1 MNAAFGARPLAAGGA
16 LSPPE
21 HPHSRPSSSRAAA
34 ATCVRGED
42 VAVWRRRGSGA
53 APLPFFPP
61 QLRRSTSTPGDTL
74 FFFFFP
80 PMLEV
85 DQMSESVPS
94 PPSPPPRRGG
104 LTLDSFFFLN
114 SWNL

>member
-21 HPHSRPSSSRAAA
+21 HPDSRPSSSRAAA

-53 APLPFFPP
+53 APLPFFSPP
-61 QLRRSTSTPGDTL
+61 TSEVDQYSRRHFV
-74 FFFFFP
+74 FFS

-94 PPSPPPRRGG
+94 PPSPPRDAAGS
-104 LTLDSFFFLN
+104 LWTLFFFFF
-114 SWNL
+114 